1 MWCCRYEKV
10 KMDKTILCRDC
21 GGPSKCRGSD
31 NFLCQPSPP
40 PAKRLKKYIT
50 PLQSILIM
58 LLLNFRNAKSIPK
71 QQVVI
76 TTIREASHYIQVH
89 TTLKWH
95 RFYL

>member
-1 MWCCRYEKV
+1 MQGFRQFSMSTLPPTSKKIKKIHY
-10 KMDKTILCRDC
+10 
-21 GGPSKCRGSD
+21 PSH
-31 NFLCQPSPP
+31 
-40 PAKRLKKYIT
+40 Y
-50 PLQSILIM
+50 LQSILIM

-71 QQVVI
+71 QQLVI